1 MGSYTFPL
9 LVCTCPLGE
18 KGVSFSSFLL
28 ATYSCLLKD
37 WEKSL
42 WEAARST
49 SVRCTILPACWDR
62 TFCYG
67 HCPTHHCSFVCRG
80 ALQLDQGD
88 TSFSRGWTCLGND
101 LRKYVPAQ
109 QDVCCP
115 CISWSK
121 NCHMWLNRGW
131 LSSSQA
137 EDRGSGMWNPCP
149 FSILDFLFFPTSSRT
164 SPSSPWAVSYP
175 TFPLFI
181 PFMGYIVHKI
191 KFPQIPPNH
200 EGLYVNIILLNKT
213 VHNI

>member
-18 KGVSFSSFLL
+18 KGVSFSLFLL

-42 WEAARST
+42 WEAAGST

-62 TFCYG
+62 TFGYG

-88 TSFSRGWTCLGND
+88 ISFSGGWTCLGND
-101 LRKYVPAQ
+101 LRKNVSTR
-109 QDVCCP
+109 QDVCCL

-121 NCHMWLNRGW
+121 NCQVWLNHGW
-131 LSSSQA
+131 LRSSQA
-137 EDRGSGMWNPCP
+137 EDRDSEMWNPCS
-149 FSILDFLFFPTSSRT
+149 FSILCFLFFRT
-164 SPSSPWAVSYP
+164 SLKNLSQFSMGCQLPDLSSVYP
-175 TFPLFI
+175 
-181 PFMGYIVHKI
+181 
-191 KFPQIPPNH
+191 
-200 EGLYVNIILLNKT
+200 LYGIHSI
-213 VHNI
+213 